1 MSIRSQTPGIASD
14 IPLMSKQR
22 DPAYIMGKE
31 EKAMPLKHGKSKE
44 IIDENISEMEEAG
57 HPKSQAIA
65 ASLNEARESGAKIPK
80 KSKSHSIHH
89 RHKEHR

>member
-44 IIDENISEMEEAG
+44 IIDENIS
-57 HPKSQAIA
+57 
-65 ASLNEARESGAKIPK
+65 
-80 KSKSHSIHH
+80 
-89 RHKEHR
+89 